1 LRSKLVL
8 TSTLLT
14 FLVLLI
20 VSSFFTYEYSL
31 LAKERKLIDLTKEFE
46 VGVST
51 INEYLNSKKNEI
63 DFLSGINLI
72 RVSLDFSRKEEL
84 SEFLRKYVDRYQN
97 YTNIIVLDAN
107 KKLFASKFSVF
118 DKEGANK
125 LTRDISKWEKRILK
139 KSSTYISLPSNR
151 EGETLVIS
159 QINDVST
166 LGYVVAIVDKSAFNR
181 IRLNL
186 KQRLDRFDSFE
197 PIISLV
203 KKEDIQK
210 RHQCL
215 GLSDDIF
222 LNQNNIAYCLV
233 KKDYT
238 FSSEILNVIYVIII
252 SILLLLPIYYFFYNL
267 FVTKL
272 IDNFNAIISRFESIS
287 KGSYDKLIDVKVPEL
302 QPLNNIT
309 DSIIGKLKDREK
321 LIADKIR
328 VDTIDKINQQVSH
341 DIRSPLAALEVV
353 QYTNENLNE
362 DTRIIFKTAVTRIKD
377 IVNDLATKKE
387 VDDKKINIELISS
400 VLESIVSEKRTQYRA
415 LKGVSIE
422 LFLSQLNYGF
432 FSAINVSEFKRLLSN
447 IINNSV
453 DALNDE
459 VGSIKINIKKIGD
472 IIQISIQDD
481 GSGIE
486 KEKLEQVF
494 ERGVSFKDNTQNAGS
509 GLGLYHAKKCVESWG
524 GTIAIDSELGVG
536 TRITIQ
542 LKSSDQPSWFV
553 PSINLKKNIAI
564 IDDDDSI
571 HQIWKKRLD
580 EYDLNVTNIKNI
592 HEFNAPLANIE
603 LYLVDYEFKGAQKN
617 GLDLISEYNLEDK
630 AILITSHY
638 EDEEVR
644 SIAKALG
651 VKIIPKGLAAYV
663 PLNQYV

>member
-1 LRSKLVL
+1 
-8 TSTLLT
+8 
-14 FLVLLI
+14 
-20 VSSFFTYEYSL
+20 
-31 LAKERKLIDLTKEFE
+31 
-46 VGVST
+46 
-51 INEYLNSKKNEI
+51 
-63 DFLSGINLI
+63 
-72 RVSLDFSRKEEL
+72 
-84 SEFLRKYVDRYQN
+84 
-97 YTNIIVLDAN
+97 
-107 KKLFASKFSVF
+107 
-118 DKEGANK
+118 
-125 LTRDISKWEKRILK
+125 
-139 KSSTYISLPSNR
+139 
-151 EGETLVIS
+151 
-159 QINDVST
+159 
-166 LGYVVAIVDKSAFNR
+166 VAIVDKSAFNR